1 MSSYGIGAA
10 FRKRIVGLV
19 ASGAVGEAE
28 EEDVL
33 AGIVKVGQERD
44 DAVEVNDRLVIQLR
58 ASGPETK
65 IQR

>member
-1 MSSYGIGAA
+1 LSSYGIGAIL
-10 FRKRIVGLV
+10 RQRIVGLT

-28 EEDVL
+28 EYNVL
-33 AGIVKVGQERD
+33 AGIVEVGQERD
-44 DAVEVNDRLVIQLR
+44 DAVEVNERLVIQLR